1 MTKFDLLSIF
11 NFGSKNKNNQDEQ
24 NVSRVEN
31 NRLCDQDFVKN
42 IESKHDILVLST
54 SSTGNVSTHNKNNTR
69 PKKQQL
75 YASDKELRLSY
86 EISDLRETIKA
97 KDKEIEA
104 KNKEIEAKN
113 HEISG
118 LRKDIEDL
126 KDEASRHQSAL
137 GRATNF
143 RLSDDDCNN
152 SVQLRED
159 ITSLQQTLKD
169 FCIVKPNININK
181 KEAMNLL
188 QRYGC
193 TESID
198 GEHFKSLLKA
208 ALQRFVLET
217 ILDSTSK
224 YFEKRLPETNN
235 ENTEENTEERSLE
248 TRIVFETK
256 NLLDKM
262 KHFAKFREG
271 DDDVTRAL
279 PIKLRQQIYAV
290 LGNRG
295 FSKVISKDTVEHP
308 FINETQ
314 EQLIKKINSIRT
326 INDPNKITKLNSM
339 AANIV
344 RDVIRIFFFRLKV
357 QEPEADSP
365 HWFEY
370 NDPVDP
376 ELMQGTFEHDCQD
389 GFAFV
394 HTHEN
399 EQLCTNETWPGE
411 IGRLKTNTVLQY
423 DDQFDHVEFWGYPA
437 LAKRPKRKKN
447 PQYEFKPVELFK
459 LHLGNLFEDMKP
471 KLPVDYKKAITD
483 YLREI
488 GKLIKDTII
497 TSWPSIEF
505 HKNVLL
511 VMTVPAE
518 YSHRSRNIMRE
529 CVFNAGLTG
538 EIDSEKLQFT
548 TERGG
553 TVDLTTRRLYNNN
566 QLGEVTERAGDFCG
580 SAWIDREFIKF
591 LKRILGE
598 TPLNM
603 LERSHYGQMQY
614 MVQEFCK
621 NVKFPF
627 DGKDPN
633 FSYDLDLGEEN
644 DWIIELDYMNVKNMF
659 DPVVNRIIN
668 MIKIQLDN
676 SNDKCSMLFLVGG
689 FSQSKY
695 LQSRIKE
702 ECQQRVNSI
711 SVPVQPIASICRGA
725 AYYGLSMKN
734 TANGVALNWD
744 KFVVKTRVLK
754 YTYGIKK
761 SMKWKDGDPKNRKSY
776 DGFIDKFHPLAS
788 KGSEVSVDQEFTF
801 SCLPLKKD
809 QVAITFEIFCTQE
822 QEFKYCDE
830 LGMKLLG
837 KLRID
842 LPDVHL
848 GLKRPIL
855 FGLCF
860 GKMEITAFAQ
870 NKTN

>member
-1 MTKFDLLSIF
+1 M
-11 NFGSKNKNNQDEQ
+11 
-24 NVSRVEN
+24 
-31 NRLCDQDFVKN
+31 
-42 IESKHDILVLST
+42 
-54 SSTGNVSTHNKNNTR
+54 
-69 PKKQQL
+69 
-75 YASDKELRLSY
+75 
-86 EISDLRETIKA
+86 
-97 KDKEIEA
+97 
-104 KNKEIEAKN
+104 
-113 HEISG
+113 
-118 LRKDIEDL
+118 
-126 KDEASRHQSAL
+126 
-137 GRATNF
+137 
-143 RLSDDDCNN
+143 
-152 SVQLRED
+152 
-159 ITSLQQTLKD
+159 
-169 FCIVKPNININK
+169 
-181 KEAMNLL
+181 
-188 QRYGC
+188 
-193 TESID
+193 
-198 GEHFKSLLKA
+198 
-208 ALQRFVLET
+208 
-217 ILDSTSK
+217 
-224 YFEKRLPETNN
+224 
-235 ENTEENTEERSLE
+235 
-248 TRIVFETK
+248 
-256 NLLDKM
+256 
-262 KHFAKFREG
+262 
-271 DDDVTRAL
+271 
-279 PIKLRQQIYAV
+279 
-290 LGNRG
+290 
-295 FSKVISKDTVEHP
+295 
-308 FINETQ
+308 
-314 EQLIKKINSIRT
+314 
-326 INDPNKITKLNSM
+326 
-339 AANIV
+339 
-344 RDVIRIFFFRLKV
+344 
-357 QEPEADSP
+357 
-365 HWFEY
+365 
-370 NDPVDP
+370 
-376 ELMQGTFEHDCQD
+376 
-389 GFAFV
+389 
-394 HTHEN
+394 
-399 EQLCTNETWPGE
+399 
-411 IGRLKTNTVLQY
+411 
-423 DDQFDHVEFWGYPA
+423 
-437 LAKRPKRKKN
+437 
-447 PQYEFKPVELFK
+447 
-459 LHLGNLFEDMKP
+459 
-471 KLPVDYKKAITD
+471 
-483 YLREI
+483 
-488 GKLIKDTII
+488 IKDTII

-529 CVFNAGLTG
+529 CVFNAGLIG

-548 TERGG
+548 TEPEAAAIYCMKHCLKESAFIAKPDSRIDHSGG

-598 TPLNM
+598 VPLNI
-603 LERSHYGQMQY
+603 LEKSHYGQMQY

-621 NVKFPF
+621 NVKFLF

-633 FSYDLDLGEEN
+633 FSYDLDLGEVCPVIKQYVTGDAKNRLEEN
-644 DWIIELDYMNVKNMF
+644 DWIVELDYMNVKNMF

-702 ECQQRVNSI
+702 ECQHRVNSI

-776 DGFIDKFHPLAS
+776 DGYIDKFHPLAS

-830 LGMKLLG
+830 LGMRLLG

-870 NKTN
+870 NKTNGQYYQTIFELERDN